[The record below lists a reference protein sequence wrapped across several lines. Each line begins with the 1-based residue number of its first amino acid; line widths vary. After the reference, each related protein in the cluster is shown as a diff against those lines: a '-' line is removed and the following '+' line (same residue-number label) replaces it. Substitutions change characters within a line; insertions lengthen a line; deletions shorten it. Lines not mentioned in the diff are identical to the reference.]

1 MNRENNLIESENIS
15 STITNSAEKEL
26 SERHHLKARKEA
38 PAAYPSR
45 YDVPDD
51 KVDWNKEYPEY
62 KPEYFVAQSV
72 LDNDHTKKAGG
83 WADPEEIPLN
93 KKYISS
99 EGEIKLDENGRPRNP
114 KGRTGIEGRGLL
126 GKWGPNFAADPIVTR
141 INPGSGG
148 MEMLAIQRKDNKN
161 WAIPGGM
168 VDSGEKVTATLKREF
183 LEETGVDLDMGDARQ
198 IYKGYVDD
206 PRNTDNAW
214 IETVASH
221 KHLSTEIARK
231 VRPQAGDDAQ
241 DARWMPITKENL
253 KNFYASHEELVKKAL
268 ADFYFN
274 NTGQM
279 SLELKKQIELLLE

>member
-1 MNRENNLIESENIS
+1 MNLEKKQLEQDNILS
-15 STITNSAEKEL
+15 STQNQAEKI
-26 SERHHLKARKEA
+26 SPERYHLKARKET
-38 PAAYPSR
+38 PAIYPSR

-51 KVDWNKEYPEY
+51 KVDWDKEYPEY
-62 KPEYFVAQSV
+62 EPPYFVAQSV
-72 LDNDHTKKAGG
+72 LDNDYTKKDSG
-83 WADPEEIPLN
+83 WADPEEIPID

-141 INPGSGG
+141 INPESGE

-183 LEETGVDLDMGDARQ
+183 LEETGVDLDMSDARE

-214 IETVASH
+214 METVASH
-221 KHLSTEIARK
+221 KHLSSEIAGK
-231 VRPQAGDDAQ
+231 VKPRAGDDAQ
-241 DARWMPITKENL
+241 DVRWMPVTKENL

-274 NTGQM
+274 SAGQM
-279 SLELKKQIELLLE
+279 SIELKKQIESLLE